1 MCNHFAAA
9 LFDGE
14 AQRGRVFF
22 SSSNA
27 RFYGFYKKRAY

>member
-1 MCNHFAAA
+1 MRNHFAQ
-9 LFDGE
+9 LFLMGKRSE
-14 AQRGRVFF
+14 VVCFF